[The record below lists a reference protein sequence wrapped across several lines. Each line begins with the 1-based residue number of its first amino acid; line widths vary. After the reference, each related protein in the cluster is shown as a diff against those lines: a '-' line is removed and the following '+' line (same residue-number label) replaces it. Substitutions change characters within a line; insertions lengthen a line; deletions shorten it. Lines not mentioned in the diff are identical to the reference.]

1 MTLEQSLEEAK
12 MLKEI
17 LKSFGEKISTMPK
30 FRESEVALR
39 AETLR
44 GFILIVQNDVYQ
56 MVREWSEEA
65 GVKKGE
71 AND

>member
-1 MTLEQSLEEAK
+1 MTLEQSVDEAK

-17 LKSFGEKISTMPK
+17 LKSFGEKIYTMPK

-44 GFILIVQNDVYQ
+44 GVILILQNDVYE
-56 MVREWSEEA
+56 MCREWEA
-65 GVKKGE
+65 ELLKSRTEPKL
-71 AND
+71 

>member
-17 LKSFGEKISTMPK
+17 LKSFGEKISTMSK

>member
-12 MLKEI
+12 ILKEI
-17 LKSFGEKISTMPK
+17 LKSFGEKISNMPK

-56 MVREWSEEA
+56 MVREWSHEA

-71 AND
+71 VR